1 MAGELEREEEAV
13 ALILVSRVT
22 TPATDFRTAGAPW
35 IPVEAPLIRVVE
47 ALWTVEL
54 AQTTLADSHTTP
66 AELLQTPEEASL
78 I

>member
-1 MAGELEREEEAV
+1 MAH
-13 ALILVSRVT
+13 ILVSRVS
-22 TPATDFRTAGAPW
+22 TPATAFRTAGAPW
-35 IPVEAPLIRVVE
+35 IPVEAPLIRVAE

-54 AQTTLADSHTTP
+54 APLTLGANHTTL